1 MTANRKIGS
10 FNCPNCDALY
20 QVVKDEPGHET
31 IDRWVTCRSCRGPL
45 PVREGE
51 FVLKYFLL
59 RNAIRN
65 QKWQRRSP
73 PVARR

>member
-1 MTANRKIGS
+1 MRSTRKTSI

-20 QVVKDEPGHET
+20 QVVKGEPGHET
-31 IDRWVTCRSCRGPL
+31 IDRSVACGSCRGPL
-45 PVREGE
+45 PARDGK

-59 RNAIRN
+59 RNAIRK